1 MKSRYVIL
9 CHLHELTLKG
19 KNRGRFERKL
29 YQNIRIQLGGLPFK
43 SVSNKK
49 ARVVVS
55 DVDASLWSQYSTRLK
70 GVMGIIGCSLM
81 KRTEPS
87 MENIKTVVKDI
98 VSQTSFESFRVS
110 ARRSDKNFPIKTPDI
125 NIEIGSMVQELSG
138 KPVSLKKYDCNI
150 AIEIIEDNAFIGVN
164 KERCYGG
171 LPVGSTEKGLSLLSS
186 GIDSPVAS
194 FHMIRRGMQLDY
206 VHFHSAPATSPQSI
220 ENVEKLVSRL
230 CYYQIESRLYIIPL
244 LKIQEKIMKHAVE
257 ANWVILFRRAMLK
270 LATKIA
276 HKAQINALVTG
287 ESVGQVSSQTIS
299 NIRAVDEASDLP
311 ILRPLSGTNK
321 DEIMELAKKIET
333 YDISNLPHQ
342 DCCSFFLP
350 PSPETKAKLD
360 LVLMDESKIDLGNLM
375 EDAENNTEIKTIN
388 YNYEEAT

>member
-1 MKSRYVIL
+1 MRSKYVII

-19 KNRGRFERKL
+19 KNRGRFERRL
-29 YQNIRIQLGGLPFK
+29 YQNIRTQLGGLPFK

-49 ARVVVS
+49 ARVVVAGIDS
-55 DVDASLWSQYSTRLK
+55 SLWNRYSTRLR

-81 KRTEPS
+81 KQTEPS
-87 MENIKTVVKDI
+87 MESIRQTVKEL
-98 VSQTSFESFRVS
+98 VSQASFNSFRVS
-110 ARRSDKNFPIKTPDI
+110 ARRSDKNFPVKTPDI
-125 NIEIGSMVQELSG
+125 NIDIGSMVQKLSG
-138 KPVSLKKYDCNI
+138 KPVSLKSYDCNI
-150 AIEIIEDNAFIGVN
+150 VIEIIEDSAFVGLDR
-164 KERCYGG
+164 EGCFGG
-171 LPVGSTEKGLSLLSS
+171 LPVGSTESGLSLLSS

-220 ENVEKLVSRL
+220 DNVEKLVSRL
-230 CYYQIESRLYIIPL
+230 CYYQIESRLYIVPL

-270 LATKIA
+270 LATGIA
-276 HKAQINALVTG
+276 HSRKINALVTG

-311 ILRPLSGTNK
+311 ILRPLAGTNK

-375 EDAENNTEIKTIN
+375 EDAENNTEVKTIK